1 MPTQTANH
9 YVGLD
14 VSQELTAVCVVD
26 EDGQIVW
33 RGACATDAGALV
45 ETVRKHAPLAVRIGL
60 ETGQFS
66 NWLTLS
72 LRRRGLP
79 VVCVDAR
86 HAKAALEM
94 QINKTDANEAHG
106 LAQVVRTGWY
116 REVTV
121 KSMDASALRMLL
133 VARAQL
139 VMQRQAIANTLRGL
153 MKALGIVV
161 LRGATGRFPVRV
173 REAVEGNAAL
183 SAIAEPLLRAWQVL
197 REEADIIERQ
207 LVARAE
213 HDAVTR
219 RLMTVPGVG
228 VIVALAFQSVIDTPD
243 RFRRSESVGAYIGL
257 TPKRYQSGEVDVSGR
272 ISRCCDGL
280 LRAYLFEAANVLMQP
295 NRKASALRSW
305 GLKRADRLGRKRAK
319 VALARKLAVV
329 MHRIWAN
336 GTDYC
341 GDAVTANA
349 F

>member
-1 MPTQTANH
+1 MTTQTAKH

-26 EDGQIVW
+26 DEGKIVW
-33 RGACATDAGALV
+33 RGACATEASILA
-45 ETVRKHAPLAVRIGL
+45 ETVRKRAPHAARIGL

-86 HAKAALEM
+86 HAKAALQM
-94 QINKTDANEAHG
+94 QINKTDANDAHG

-139 VMQRQAIANTLRGL
+139 VTQRQAIANTLRGL
-153 MKALGIVV
+153 MKAFGIVV
-161 LRGATGRFPVRV
+161 FRGAKGRFPVRV
-173 REAVEGNAAL
+173 REAIEGNAAL
-183 SAIAEPLLRAWQVL
+183 TAIAEPLLRAWQAL
-197 REEADIIERQ
+197 REEVETIERQ
-207 LVARAE
+207 LVTRAKD
-213 HDAVTR
+213 DAITR

-228 VIVALAFQSVIDTPD
+228 VIVALAYQSVIDTPE
-243 RFRRSESVGAYIGL
+243 RFRKSESVGAYIGL
-257 TPKRYQSGEVDVSGR
+257 TPKKYQSGEVDVSGR
-272 ISRCCDGL
+272 ISRCGDGL

-336 GTDYC
+336 RTEYC
-341 GDAVTANA
+341 GDAITANSL
-349 F
+349 